1 MTNEEYKKITELEY
15 KAKQC
20 RAAGIDPEIDDGTAW
35 AMTHTRECRMVT
47 DGQRF
52 WEQPRLILEFDVFQG
67 GVVTMRCYLR
77 NIPKLP
83 RAVIEKTHASVAGD
97 DLLYRAHGYGTGSRG
112 GDEVYSNRRWR
123 NSCRGFLRGP
133 EGTARASGIWHALRD
148 ANSSRWI

>member
-1 MTNEEYKKITELEY
+1 MTQEEYKKITELEY

-20 RAAGIDPEIDDGTAW
+20 RAEGIDPAIDDGTAW
-35 AMTHTRECRMVT
+35 AMTNTRACRMVT

-67 GVVTMRCYLR
+67 GVVSMRCYLR

-97 DLLYRAHGYGTGSRG
+97 DLLYMFPIYETVIFDHT
-112 GDEVYSNRRWR
+112 
-123 NSCRGFLRGP
+123 
-133 EGTARASGIWHALRD
+133 HRD
-148 ANSSRWI
+148 AQGRTWRETIRGDYRKYQQEKEAAAK

>member
-52 WEQPRLILEFDVFQG
+52 WEHPRLILEFDLFAG
-67 GVVTMRCYLR
+67 EIVTRRYYLR
-77 NIPKLP
+77 NIPRLP
-83 RAVIEKTHASVAGD
+83 RASITASKIRNCIVGAGLPQYFKIYETVIFDHTH
-97 DLLYRAHGYGTGSRG
+97 
-112 GDEVYSNRRWR
+112 
-123 NSCRGFLRGP
+123 
-133 EGTARASGIWHALRD
+133 RD
-148 ANSSRWI
+148 AQGRTWREVIRGDYRDYIDEQGETQK

>member
-1 MTNEEYKKITELEY
+1 MTKEEYKKITELEY

-35 AMTHTRECRMVT
+35 AMTNTRECRMVT

-52 WEQPRLILEFDVFQG
+52 WEHPRLILEFDVFQG
-67 GVVTMRCYLR
+67 GVVSMRCYLR

-97 DLLYRAHGYGTGSRG
+97 DLLYMFPIHETVIFDHTNSDEKGRACRAVIRG
-112 GDEVYSNRRWR
+112 DYREY
-123 NSCRGFLRGP
+123 
-133 EGTARASGIWHALRD
+133 AREQEAA
-148 ANSSRWI
+148 AK

>member
-35 AMTHTRECRMVT
+35 AMTDTRQCQMVT
-47 DGQRF
+47 DGKRF

-67 GVVTMRCYLR
+67 GVVTRRYYLR

-83 RAVIEKTHASVAGD
+83 RAVIEKTHASVAGNDLPYMFPIYETVIFDHTHRD
-97 DLLYRAHGYGTGSRG
+97 DKGRTWRDVIRGDYREY
-112 GDEVYSNRRWR
+112 
-123 NSCRGFLRGP
+123 
-133 EGTARASGIWHALRD
+133 AREQEAA
-148 ANSSRWI
+148 AK

>member
-83 RAVIEKTHASVAGD
+83 RAVIEKTHASKGVHHERRNAQE
-97 DLLYRAHGYGTGSRG
+97 TGRNQRHQSRG
-112 GDEVYSNRRWR
+112 AAADRRRQPSRARR
-123 NSCRGFLRGP
+123 N
-133 EGTARASGIWHALRD
+133 
-148 ANSSRWI
+148 